1 MTDRQD
7 EPELD
12 TLEIFRTETNAH
24 NLFRIYHHRKPS
36 QIPDAFTTTNDVADA
51 PTFESA
57 NPKANIEK
65 VFGPASSD
73 NTTLPYSPDSSEN
86 KRSYNPFQ
94 NFSTFGLV
102 NWGYNFS
109 TTSAAALD
117 SLVHDVIR
125 HEEFSVDDLS
135 DFRAKKEYKRLDQF
149 KTRNITDSS
158 STDDNPFPASSSN
171 NWAKDKIHVSMP
183 CSGRSWESEDE
194 APKLSL
200 DVWHRSLIE
209 IIRSSCKSPIFDQF
223 HLKAFKQ
230 FWKPDP
236 EKPSMCVYG
245 EAYASDRAHE
255 LEQQVYKSLPE
266 PLTGEEDVENVVIWI
281 MAWSDSTHLA
291 QFGTA
296 SLWPIYV
303 YIGNL
308 SKYIRCNRSAFA
320 ANHLA
325 YIPSLPDVIGSD
337 YHKKFGQAPSAEVT
351 RFLKREIM
359 QAVWKLLM
367 DTDFIH
373 AHQHG
378 FLEKCADSK
387 IRRFFPRFF
396 TYSADYMDRILL
408 ICMKFIAQCFCPG
421 CLAKKSDWVQL
432 TTSKCGYLVNVMIRY
447 TTKQSMAVKGIL
459 DIESLTPIQNAWS
472 LRLYE
477 YGFDHFLMHPSDM
490 LHMWSVG
497 KEKDIF
503 AASVRLLYTCSD
515 DLVTEMDQRFR
526 QVPTF
531 GKRVVRKFRNN
542 VSAMKKLAGRDYN
555 NITICAMPC
564 IEELFIN
571 VGMEEL
577 MQELFFVS
585 ATWYSFADLRLHTD
599 STLEFFKSTT
609 TNLGHILRQFTKQAN
624 KHPMVELPEEAAS
637 RHRRNPKQNV
647 STPKSKKFS
656 NSTPKT
662 HFLGDFVRS
671 IKYFGTTDSYDTS
684 IGENQH
690 QQVKGYYERTNK
702 QDHEAQIACHDH
714 RTMLLH
720 DIRERNRLHST
731 RKQIALTESHNEPLP
746 YTDPEAKY
754 HMAFGKQFFLD
765 LNDLEYDKDIALKD
779 FEREL
784 KIYVFESMFQSDENS
799 IHPFIYGRVI
809 GIFHCN
815 VQLKKTARFKAI
827 RHHRVDF
834 LWVRWYQYDSNYPS
848 GWQAKRL
855 HRLSFVDSK
864 DPSAFGFI
872 HPTDVLRGVHIVPAF
887 HFGRTQR
894 YLSSTSIARQYEAI
908 TPDGSCKIETNDWKF
923 YYVNIFSDCDM
934 TMLFLGGGIGHQ
946 HLFEHLTRFAE
957 DAKINEQVLP
967 CYNEDSDEIDQF
979 IDSSEEG
986 SNNDSDDDMLV
997 ENEEEVED
1005 DEAEITEEEDIIDK
1019 GLNEEDDYDNKELDL
1034 DPEDNDV
1041 VYNSDW

>member
-1 MTDRQD
+1 MSRQKVRLGTVND
-7 EPELD
+7 FKMRISRQRHDSIHHQAKVRNARKL
-12 TLEIFRTETNAH
+12 IF
-24 NLFRIYHHRKPS
+24 
-36 QIPDAFTTTNDVADA
+36 QD
-51 PTFESA
+51 
-57 NPKANIEK
+57 
-65 VFGPASSD
+65 
-73 NTTLPYSPDSSEN
+73 
-86 KRSYNPFQ
+86 
-94 NFSTFGLV
+94 
-102 NWGYNFS
+102 GY
-109 TTSAAALD
+109 
-117 SLVHDVIR
+117 
-125 HEEFSVDDLS
+125 
-135 DFRAKKEYKRLDQF
+135 
-149 KTRNITDSS
+149 
-158 STDDNPFPASSSN
+158 
-171 NWAKDKIHVSMP
+171 
-183 CSGRSWESEDE
+183 G
-194 APKLSL
+194 
-200 DVWHRSLIE
+200 
-209 IIRSSCKSPIFDQF
+209 
-223 HLKAFKQ
+223 
-230 FWKPDP
+230 
-236 EKPSMCVYG
+236 
-245 EAYASDRAHE
+245 
-255 LEQQVYKSLPE
+255 
-266 PLTGEEDVENVVIWI
+266 VE
-281 MAWSDSTHLA
+281 
-291 QFGTA
+291 
-296 SLWPIYV
+296 
-303 YIGNL
+303 
-308 SKYIRCNRSAFA
+308 
-320 ANHLA
+320 
-325 YIPSLPDVIGSD
+325 
-337 YHKKFGQAPSAEVT
+337 
-351 RFLKREIM
+351 
-359 QAVWKLLM
+359 
-367 DTDFIH
+367 
-373 AHQHG
+373 
-378 FLEKCADSK
+378 
-387 IRRFFPRFF
+387 
-396 TYSADYMDRILL
+396 
-408 ICMKFIAQCFCPG
+408 
-421 CLAKKSDWVQL
+421 
-432 TTSKCGYLVNVMIRY
+432 
-447 TTKQSMAVKGIL
+447 SMAVKGIL

-477 YGFDHFLMHPSDM
+477 HGFDHFLMHPSDM

-765 LNDLEYDKDIALKD
+765 LNDLEYDKDIALKVVRINYTTYD
-779 FEREL
+779 LRRNQDSINPRTHPDIMVL
-784 KIYVFESMFQSDENS
+784 SPPDS

-848 GWQAKRL
+848 GWQAKRTT
-855 HRLSFVDSK
+855 S
-864 DPSAFGFI
+864 
-872 HPTDVLRGVHIVPAF
+872 
-887 HFGRTQR
+887 TQR